1 MTDHRPKAMS
11 STTSYRILLVED
23 DKNLGFVVND
33 LLEMEGYSVFWAKDG
48 EAGLKAFGDF
58 QPHLSVLDIMLPKM
72 DGYTLG
78 NSIKQKDVQAPIIF
92 LTARGMETDRV
103 RGFQAGADD
112 YITKPFSNQEF
123 LLRVRAVLNRCYAK
137 SELAEAKNEYT
148 IGLFTFDPK
157 NLTLTL
163 DATEK
168 HLTQKEADVLKLF
181 CQYENETVKRELIL
195 STVWGAADYFTGRS
209 LDVFISKLRK
219 YLKEDERISIEN
231 VHGVGFRLRVQ

>member
-1 MTDHRPKAMS
+1 MTN
-11 STTSYRILLVED
+11 TTSYRILMVED

-48 EAGLKAFGDF
+48 EAGLKAFDDF
-58 QPHLSVLDIMLPKM
+58 QPHLSLLDVMLPKM

-78 NSIKQKDVQAPIIF
+78 NEIKKKDSQAPIIF

-103 RGFQAGADD
+103 KGFQVGADD

-123 LLRVRAVLNRCYAK
+123 LLRVRAVLSRCYA
-137 SELAEAKNEYT
+137 SSQLVEAKNEYT
-148 IGLFTFDPK
+148 IGLFTFVPN
-157 NLTLTL
+157 NLTLML
-163 DATEK
+163 NGTEK

-181 CQYENETVKRELIL
+181 CQHENETVKRELIL
-195 STVWGAADYFTGRS
+195 STVWGTTDYFSGRS

-219 YLKEDERISIEN
+219 YLKDDEHISIEN

>member
-1 MTDHRPKAMS
+1 MTN
-11 STTSYRILLVED
+11 TTSFRILMVED

-33 LLEMEGYSVFWAKDG
+33 LLEMEGYSVYWAKDG

-58 QPHLSVLDIMLPKM
+58 QPHLSLLDIMLPKM

-78 NSIKQKDVQAPIIF
+78 NEIKKKDAQTPIIF

-103 RGFQAGADD
+103 KGFQAGADD

-123 LLRVRAVLNRCYAK
+123 LLRVKAVLGRCYANNQ
-137 SELAEAKNEYT
+137 LAESKNEYK
-148 IGLFTFDPK
+148 IGRFIFDPT
-157 NLTLTL
+157 NLVLLL
-163 DATEK
+163 DGKEK
-168 HLTQKEADVLKLF
+168 HLTQKETDVLKLF
-181 CQYENETVKRELIL
+181 CQNENETVKRELIL
-195 STVWGAADYFTGRS
+195 STVWGATDYFTGRS

-231 VHGVGFRLRVQ
+231 VHSVGFRMRVHK